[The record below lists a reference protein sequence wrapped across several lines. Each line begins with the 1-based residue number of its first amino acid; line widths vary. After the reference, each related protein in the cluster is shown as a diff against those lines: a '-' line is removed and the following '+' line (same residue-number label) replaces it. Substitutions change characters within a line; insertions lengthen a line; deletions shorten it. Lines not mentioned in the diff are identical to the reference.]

1 MYRNSGTNAQ
11 LLLPKC
17 FHSTVFK
24 ELHQEMGHLGADR
37 VIQLARERFYWPK
50 MESDIIH
57 FVTQACPCLK
67 QRQPN
72 LSTRAPLTSV
82 TTSSPFELELIDFLH
97 LEQNSGGYE
106 YILVIADHFTRFAQ
120 AYPTKNKSSTTAAD
134 RLYNDFVLRFGFPV
148 KILHDQGRE
157 FENKLFQRLHQ
168 LSGVTRLRTTPYHP
182 QGNGKVER
190 FNRTLLS
197 MLRTLQEIEM
207 EGLIEQSCA
216 CLQLYEK

>member
-1 MYRNSGTNAQ
+1 MKGCTGIAEQ
-11 LLLPKC
+11 MHLLLPKC

-24 ELHQEMGHLGADR
+24 ELHQEMGHLGAHR

-50 MESDIIH
+50 MEIDIIH

-67 QRQPN
+67 QCQPS

-82 TTSSPFELELIDFLH
+82 TTSSPFELVLIDFLH

-134 RLYNDFVLRFGFPV
+134 RLYNDFVLRFG
-148 KILHDQGRE
+148 RE
-157 FENKLFQRLHQ
+157 SR
-168 LSGVTRLRTTPYHP
+168 SRV
-182 QGNGKVER
+182 
-190 FNRTLLS
+190 
-197 MLRTLQEIEM
+197 
-207 EGLIEQSCA
+207 
-216 CLQLYEK
+216 